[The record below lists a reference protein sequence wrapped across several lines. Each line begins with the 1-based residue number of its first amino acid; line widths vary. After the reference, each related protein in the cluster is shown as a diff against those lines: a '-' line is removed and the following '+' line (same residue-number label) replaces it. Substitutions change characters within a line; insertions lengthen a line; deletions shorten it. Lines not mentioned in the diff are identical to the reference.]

1 MRNFSNEEPRRRS
14 KSRISK
20 IWKSKLTSILST
32 ISGTALT
39 TPRYSRMCPK
49 GQLFTLPPSAPVL
62 LRGLRRCPPPP
73 SSLISSQFHPG
84 FKISAAYRRNFGVF
98 FVFGLHRFL
107 VFRCFSEFFVPNL
120 KNFKKFI
127 NNH

>member
-1 MRNFSNEEPRRRS
+1 VD
-14 KSRISK
+14 
-20 IWKSKLTSILST
+20 
-32 ISGTALT
+32 
-39 TPRYSRMCPK
+39 
-49 GQLFTLPPSAPVL
+49 QVTLPAAA
-62 LRGLRRCPPPP
+62 GLE
-73 SSLISSQFHPG
+73 LDLQPG